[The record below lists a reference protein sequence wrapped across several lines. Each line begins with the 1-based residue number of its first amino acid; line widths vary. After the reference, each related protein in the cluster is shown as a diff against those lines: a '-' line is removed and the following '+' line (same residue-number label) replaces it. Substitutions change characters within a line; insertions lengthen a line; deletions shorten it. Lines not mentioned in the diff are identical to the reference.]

1 MNLIKT
7 FTLAIAIFGG
17 STIFAQDEFCGESK
31 NKKIKKI
38 YEKLYDTKD
47 RKEQF
52 SLLKETIEIDEYCA
66 KCYYDFA
73 TLSYLNSKK
82 YGKPYKVAIEYFTK
96 AIEICPEVHSNAY
109 YTMAMIFKYQD
120 DLMTSLEYM
129 EKHNAFKCDN
139 EKAFASNYDK
149 KVSYFEEMMP
159 EMKFYRDWNNN
170 IVDFVPEPVNNVSSP
185 VSELLPMMSP
195 DNESM
200 FFTRQEQANVRN
212 ETIKDG
218 SKYIEP
224 LYLAYRKDVFSEFNN
239 GDKLPKPFNTSEFAG
254 LGGVTISVDNHEM
267 IICGCKNTK
276 LELNGRKVDYK
287 NCDLYVSHF
296 TVEEKDGKKNLIW
309 TDLKPLGE
317 QINTPDGWE
326 ATPTLSGDGKTL
338 YFAGL
343 RNGDSDID
351 IFYSTRQDDGSWGRA
366 RKVRGINSNGD
377 DKVPFMHA
385 DSKTMYFV
393 SGPNRQKESDAE
405 NGYSDYKYERLGAGK
420 FDIYYAQQKED
431 GSWNEPTLMAKP
443 INTQWDELGL
453 IVSTD
458 GHKAY
463 FATSRMKG
471 SGRHDIYSF
480 PLYKEARPEKVVLFK
495 GEVTDENG
503 VPDPEAVVEISKRGS
518 SEKEVAKVNADGKF
532 AAVINVEDKEDI
544 VITTKKKGTMP
555 STKLV
560 TKDQV
565 EKMIEKKDV
574 VVKLEEKLKT
584 EPIKEGKE
592 FTIEDLLYATGS
604 SDLTNHSQFV
614 LDQFISYLKENPS
627 IKIEIQGHTDDVGDD
642 EKNLKLSQDRADG
655 VLSYLKKKGISA
667 SRLKAK
673 GYGETKPKVKNSS
686 DTNRARNRRTVF
698 YITAV

>member
-7 FTLAIAIFGG
+7 FTIAIAIIGG

-109 YTMAMIFKYQD
+109 YTMAMIYKYQD
-120 DLMTSLEYM
+120 DLMKSLEYM

-212 ETIKDG
+212 EIIKDG

-287 NCDLYVSHF
+287 NCDLYVSHY

-326 ATPTLSGDGKTL
+326 ATPTLSGDG
-338 YFAGL
+338 
-343 RNGDSDID
+343 
-351 IFYSTRQDDGSWGRA
+351 
-366 RKVRGINSNGD
+366 
-377 DKVPFMHA
+377 
-385 DSKTMYFV
+385 
-393 SGPNRQKESDAE
+393 
-405 NGYSDYKYERLGAGK
+405 
-420 FDIYYAQQKED
+420 
-431 GSWNEPTLMAKP
+431 
-443 INTQWDELGL
+443 
-453 IVSTD
+453 
-458 GHKAY
+458 
-463 FATSRMKG
+463 
-471 SGRHDIYSF
+471 
-480 PLYKEARPEKVVLFK
+480 
-495 GEVTDENG
+495 
-503 VPDPEAVVEISKRGS
+503 
-518 SEKEVAKVNADGKF
+518 
-532 AAVINVEDKEDI
+532 
-544 VITTKKKGTMP
+544 
-555 STKLV
+555 
-560 TKDQV
+560 
-565 EKMIEKKDV
+565 
-574 VVKLEEKLKT
+574 
-584 EPIKEGKE
+584 
-592 FTIEDLLYATGS
+592 
-604 SDLTNHSQFV
+604 
-614 LDQFISYLKENPS
+614 
-627 IKIEIQGHTDDVGDD
+627 
-642 EKNLKLSQDRADG
+642 
-655 VLSYLKKKGISA
+655 
-667 SRLKAK
+667 
-673 GYGETKPKVKNSS
+673 
-686 DTNRARNRRTVF
+686 
-698 YITAV
+698 

>member
-7 FTLAIAIFGG
+7 FTIAIAIIGG

-109 YTMAMIFKYQD
+109 YTMAMIYKYQD
-120 DLMTSLEYM
+120 DLMKSLEYM

-212 ETIKDG
+212 EIIKDG

-287 NCDLYVSHF
+287 NCDLYVSHY

-309 TDLKPLGE
+309 TDLEPLGE

-405 NGYSDYKYERLGAGK
+405 NGYSDYKFERLGAGK

-495 GEVTDENG
+495 GEVTDGNG
-503 VPDPEAVVEISKRGS
+503 EPDPEAVVEISKKGS
-518 SEKEVAKVNADGKF
+518 SKKEVAKVNADGKF
-532 AAVINVEDKEDI
+532 AAIINVEDKEDI

-560 TKDQV
+560 TKEQV

-584 EPIKEGKE
+584 EPVKKGKE
-592 FTIEDLLYATGS
+592 FTIEGLLYATGS
-604 SDLTNHSQFV
+604 SDLTSHSQFV
-614 LDQFISYLKENPS
+614 LDQFILYLKENPS

-642 EKNLKLSQDRADG
+642 NKNLKLSQDRADG
-655 VLSYLKKKGISA
+655 VLSYLKKKGISS
-667 SRLKAK
+667 SRLTAK

-686 DTNRARNRRTVF
+686 DSNRAKNRRTVF
-698 YITAV
+698 YITGV